1 MCIFSGDITTVSSTH
16 IFARAEGASQFLVY
30 QMTYAATHELAMVLP
45 LPVALPSTDRAVQ
58 FISLEA
64 YPQFFADMH
73 VGFPARGVGWAASTE
88 LSTEELVVH
97 DVGQYEASY
106 VPSLASFTRLDRR
119 FQVPAHVWDR
129 LPEYSDYGFSVFKL
143 KPSANP
149 QEVHP
154 MALRF
159 PRRTNQLLYFPTLH
173 VHDGVA
179 HAEAQFDHTLYCQ
192 ADDLSEYLAEWL
204 PSPQTAG
211 HFMDISLASELVLPA
226 CHVWRKPISGLNT
239 NTDSCVGS
247 GAVFPKAV

>member
-1 MCIFSGDITTVSSTH
+1 MCIFSGDISTVSSTH

-30 QMTYAATHELAMVLP
+30 QMTYAASDELAMVLP
-45 LPVALPSTDRAVQ
+45 LPVVLPSTDHAIR

-73 VGFPARGVGWAASTE
+73 VGFPTRGVAWAGSTD
-88 LSTEELVVH
+88 LSAEELVVH
-97 DVGQYEASY
+97 DVGLYEASY
-106 VPSLASFTRLDRR
+106 VPSLASFSRLDRR
-119 FQVPAHVWDR
+119 FQVPSHVWDR
-129 LPEYSDYGFSVFKL
+129 LPEYSDYGFAVFKL
-143 KPSANP
+143 KATADP

-159 PRRTNQLLYFPTLH
+159 PRRHGQLLYFPTLH
-173 VHDGVA
+173 VHDGTA

-192 ADDLSEYLAEWL
+192 ADDLSEYLTGWWQ
-204 PSPQTAG
+204 SPQTAD

-226 CHVWRKPISGLNT
+226 SHVWRKPISGLNT